1 MLLIG
6 GLVFLLLCVF
16 GSFAA
21 SGGAIMPLVKSMPFE
36 LITIMGAGI
45 GTFLMGNSMS
55 DLKHVPGAFKTAIKG
70 PDFGRQDYIDLL
82 GLLFFFTRLAQ
93 THGVMALE
101 SHIET
106 PMESTAFAAY
116 PKIRDNKRVRNLI
129 CDYLRMISMN
139 MDDAFQFDEVMTREL
154 SKNLKEDTHIA
165 HSFQTLA
172 DALPALGIVA
182 AVLGV
187 IKTMGS
193 ISQPPEVLGEMI
205 AGALVGTFLG
215 VLLAY
220 GIVGPL
226 AVRINSVVEEDARYY
241 DLIRV
246 VFVAYLQG
254 NPPQISV
261 EIGRKDIPVPLMPSF
276 EEIDTTISEL
286 AIG

>member
-21 SGGAIMPLVKSMPFE
+21 SGGAIGPLVKSMPFE
-36 LITIMGAGI
+36 LITILGAGI
-45 GTFLMGNSMS
+45 GTFAMANSMA
-55 DLKHVPGAFKTAIKG
+55 DIKHVPGALKTAVKG
-70 PDFGRQDYIDLL
+70 PSFGRQDYIDLL
-82 GLLFFFTRLAQ
+82 GLLFFFARLAQ
-93 THGVMALE
+93 TQGVMALE

-116 PKIRDNKRVRNLI
+116 PKIRDNNRVRNLI

-139 MDDAFQFDEVMTREL
+139 MDDAFQFDEVMSREL
-154 SKNLKEDTHIA
+154 TKNLKEDTHVA
-165 HSFQTLA
+165 HGLQTLA
-172 DALPALGIVA
+172 DGLPALGIVA

-193 ISQPPEVLGEMI
+193 ISKPPEVLGEMI
-205 AGALVGTFLG
+205 AGALVGAFLG

-220 GIVGPL
+220 GMVGPL
-226 AVRINSVVEEDARYY
+226 AGRIQSVVEEDAHYY

-254 NPPQISV
+254 NPAQVSV
-261 EIGRKDIPVPLMPSF
+261 EIGRKDIPMHLMPSF
-276 EEIDTTISEL
+276 QEIDTAINEL
-286 AIG
+286 SIG

>member
-1 MLLIG
+1 MLVIG

-21 SGGAIMPLVKSMPFE
+21 SGGAIVPLVMSMPFE
-36 LITIMGAGI
+36 LLTILGAGI
-45 GTFLMGNSMS
+45 GTFLMANSMS
-55 DLKHVPGAFKTAIKG
+55 DLKHVPGAFKVALKG
-70 PDFGRQDYIDLL
+70 PSFGRQDYLDLL
-82 GLLFFFTRLAQ
+82 GLMFFFTRLAQ
-93 THGVMALE
+93 SQGAMALE
-101 SHIET
+101 PHIET
-106 PMESTAFAAY
+106 PMESTAFANY
-116 PKIRDNKRVRNLI
+116 PKIRDNNRVRNLI

-139 MDDAFQFDEVMTREL
+139 MDDPFQFDEVMTREL
-154 SKNLKEDTHIA
+154 AKNLKEDTHVA
-165 HSFQTLA
+165 HGLQSLS

-193 ISQPPEVLGEMI
+193 ISKPPEVLGEMI
-205 AGALVGTFLG
+205 AGALSGTFLG

-220 GIVGPL
+220 GMVGPF
-226 AVRINSVVEEDARYY
+226 AARMQSVVEEDASYY

-246 VFVAYLQG
+246 VLVAFLQG
-254 NPPQISV
+254 NAPQVSV

-276 EEIDTTISEL
+276 EEVDTAISEL